1 MALNQGKPMTK
12 LHKETRFGLIIPC
25 FNEEEV
31 IPLLLEELCDF
42 ERECPARLCV
52 LFIDDGSH
60 DRTATLLSAACRENP
75 NYELIRFA
83 RNFGHQ
89 AAVSA
94 GIDHIDADVV
104 GIIDADLQ
112 DPPRV
117 LLGMLQKWDTGYE
130 VVYGVRKNR
139 KENILLRF
147 SYSLFYRIL
156 KRMANIDIPLDAGDF
171 CIMDRQVVNE
181 IRKMNEHHRFIRGLR
196 GWVGFSQFGFE
207 YERQARQAGLPKY
220 DFSKLL
226 KLAFDGLVTF
236 SSVPLR
242 ISAWVGALASIF
254 GLIYVFYAVT
264 VFFIK
269 ETVPSGW
276 TSLVVIVIFFGGIQ
290 LIVLGILGEYIARIF
305 DEVKNRPHYIIRE
318 HLKKTKGNT
327 LFS

>member
-1 MALNQGKPMTK
+1 MTK

-31 IPLLLEELCDF
+31 IPLLLEELSAF
-42 ERECPARLCV
+42 EKECPLQLCV
-52 LFIDDGSH
+52 LFIDDGSQ
-60 DRTATLLSAACRENP
+60 DRTANLLREACRTNQH
-75 NYELIRFA
+75 YELIRFA

-94 GIDHIDADVV
+94 GIDYMDADVV

-112 DPPRV
+112 DPPHVV
-117 LLGMLQKWDTGYE
+117 LDMLQKWDAGYE
-130 VVYGVRKNR
+130 VVYGVRQNR
-139 KENILLRF
+139 KENVLLRF
-147 SYSLFYRIL
+147 SYRLFYRIL
-156 KRMANIDIPLDAGDF
+156 KRLANIDIPLDAGDF

-207 YERQARQAGLPKY
+207 YERQARQAGVPKY

-242 ISAWVGALASIF
+242 ISAWMGAFASIF
-254 GLIYVFYAVT
+254 GLIYVFYAIS

-269 ETVPSGW
+269 DTVPSGW

-290 LIVLGILGEYIARIF
+290 LMVLGILGEYIARIF

-318 HLKKTKGNT
+318 HLKKTKGNVP
-327 LFS
+327 FSEANAER